1 MKRTNIMLTENQ
13 HKTIKAF
20 ARKEGKTLGNMVRE
34 ALDVVYKKKDI
45 LERRK
50 QTALN
55 AYGEGLIGLPLHNPW
70 PLPRHILHHGFRL
83 RRNPQGHP
91 GRPRRA
97 YGNSRSG
104 QNRPAD
110 GSIVSFAQRKDPFR
124 ILLDI
129 ARPWRGIEP
138 CRRGLSRISFCLG

>member
-55 AYGEGLIGLPLHNPW
+55 AYGEGLISLGKLAEILGLDPVSARLYLKDLGVPL
-70 PLPRHILHHGFRL
+70 
-83 RRNPQGHP
+83 QVQD
-91 GRPRRA
+91 
-97 YGNSRSG
+97 RSG
-104 QNRPAD
+104 AARDAAD
-110 GSIVSFAQRKDPFR
+110 A
-124 ILLDI
+124 
-129 ARPWRGIEP
+129 
-138 CRRGLSRISFCLG
+138 

>member
-55 AYGEGLIGLPLHNPW
+55 AYGEGLISLGKLAEILGLDPVSARLYLKDLGIPL
-70 PLPRHILHHGFRL
+70 
-83 RRNPQGHP
+83 QVQD
-91 GRPRRA
+91 
-97 YGNSRSG
+97 RSG
-104 QNRPAD
+104 AD
-110 GSIVSFAQRKDPFR
+110 GDAAD
-124 ILLDI
+124 
-129 ARPWRGIEP
+129 A
-138 CRRGLSRISFCLG
+138 

>member
-55 AYGEGLIGLPLHNPW
+55 AYGEGLISLGKLAEILGLDPVSARLYLKDLGIPL
-70 PLPRHILHHGFRL
+70 
-83 RRNPQGHP
+83 QVQD
-91 GRPRRA
+91 
-97 YGNSRSG
+97 RSG
-104 QNRPAD
+104 AAGD
-110 GSIVSFAQRKDPFR
+110 ASDA
-124 ILLDI
+124 
-129 ARPWRGIEP
+129 
-138 CRRGLSRISFCLG
+138 

>member
-13 HKTIKAF
+13 HKTIKAY

-55 AYGEGLIGLPLHNPW
+55 AYGEGLISLGKLAEILGLDPVSTRLYLKDLGIPL
-70 PLPRHILHHGFRL
+70 
-83 RRNPQGHP
+83 QVQD
-91 GRPRRA
+91 
-97 YGNSRSG
+97 RSG
-104 QNRPAD
+104 AAGDAAD
-110 GSIVSFAQRKDPFR
+110 A
-124 ILLDI
+124 
-129 ARPWRGIEP
+129 
-138 CRRGLSRISFCLG
+138 

>member
-55 AYGEGLIGLPLHNPW
+55 AYGEGLISLGKLAEILGLDPVSARLYLKDLGIPL
-70 PLPRHILHHGFRL
+70 
-83 RRNPQGHP
+83 QVQD
-91 GRPRRA
+91 
-97 YGNSRSG
+97 RSG
-104 QNRPAD
+104 AAGDAAD
-110 GSIVSFAQRKDPFR
+110 A
-124 ILLDI
+124 
-129 ARPWRGIEP
+129 
-138 CRRGLSRISFCLG
+138 

>member
-55 AYGEGLIGLPLHNPW
+55 AYGEGLVSLGKLAEILGLDPVSARLYLKDLGIPL
-70 PLPRHILHHGFRL
+70 
-83 RRNPQGHP
+83 QVQD
-91 GRPRRA
+91 
-97 YGNSRSG
+97 RSG
-104 QNRPAD
+104 AAGDAAD
-110 GSIVSFAQRKDPFR
+110 A
-124 ILLDI
+124 
-129 ARPWRGIEP
+129 
-138 CRRGLSRISFCLG
+138 